1 MTEKTTPDRSRPG
14 YPGWLLYVSLLL
26 SGILFLAE
34 AAHIYTLQRLTAKL
48 AIALIF
54 SAIAL
59 VVGKGKPIGY
69 VATAIVWLTVIVL
82 FFV

>member
-1 MTEKTTPDRSRPG
+1 MTEKTAPG
-14 YPGWLLYVSLLL
+14 KSGKKYPGWLLYVAFLL
-26 SGILFLAE
+26 SGLLFLAE
-34 AAHIYTLQRLTAKL
+34 AAHIYTLQRIPAKL

-59 VVGKGKPIGY
+59 IAGNGRSIGY
-69 VATAIVWLTVIVL
+69 VATGIVWLTVIVL